1 MVLKM
6 EEQME
11 TTNLTKEQLATDH
24 TLSKYEGLGSAMVA
38 VLMIGFWFGVGVILS
53 IWMVK
58 SLLLLKKC
66 QNKLRY
72 NK

>member
-1 MVLKM
+1 
-6 EEQME
+6 ME
-11 TTNLTKEQLATDH
+11 TTNLTNEQLATGH
-24 TLSKYEGLGSAMVA
+24 TLSKYEGLGYTMAA

-53 IWMVK
+53 IRMVK